1 MKKILLFSLIAFT
14 FIVSCT
20 KISTT
25 EIGTGLIPPI
35 DGINTKDT
43 IIEVS
48 TFNIQ
53 TPTPDSIR
61 VSKYSEMTLGYI
73 TNDPLMGSTQAII
86 NAEFKPLFFPYIF
99 EVKKDS
105 LYLDSVVLVLG
116 YQGLWGDST
125 NPMKLNV
132 FEISQTSKIKTDSV
146 YPTYAKMNTA
156 DFLGSTTI
164 TNPRKLSDSV
174 KSFNEAAKNQIR
186 IRLTNTFGN
195 RLLREYDSTN
205 AYKSDDQFSNTFR
218 GFSIVPESGP
228 NTLLRINLSDT
239 NCKVALYYKYTR
251 RDKDPRQDTPTVRYF
266 RPGIVAGATNN
277 IVRNRTGS
285 ESNTYLTNPAS
296 TPDEKLYLQAGP
308 SNYVRIKTPMLAG
321 FSNRVIHRAE
331 LLMEQEAGNPAT
343 DGLFTAPNLFLC
355 AMNSNPDSTKRFY
368 VPNDIALGQGGT
380 VTNLNAF
387 GGYVIFKNDPFG
399 NRIASYSFNISR
411 YVQGIA
417 TKNEKIH
424 DLYLFAPVNDF
435 VYSGDGLNFLY
446 QISSVQFN
454 PPAIGRVRLFG
465 GNSPQTQRKMR
476 LRIIYSKL

>member
-1 MKKILLFSLIAFT
+1 MKKTLLFSLIAFT
-14 FIVSCT
+14 VIVSCT

-35 DGINTKDT
+35 DGIITKDT
-43 IIEVS
+43 IIEVN
-48 TFNIQ
+48 TFNVQ

-86 NAEFKPLFFPYIF
+86 NAEFKPLFFPYVY
-99 EVKKDS
+99 EVRKDS
-105 LYLDSVVLVLG
+105 LFLDSVVLVLG
-116 YQGLWGDST
+116 YQGLWGDT
-125 NPMKLNV
+125 ANQMKLNV

-146 YPTYAKMNTA
+146 YPTYASMNTA
-156 DFLGSTTI
+156 DFLGTATI
-164 TNPRKLSDSV
+164 KPNRLADSV

-186 IRLTNTFGN
+186 IRLSSNFGN
-195 RLLREYDSTN
+195 RLLKVYDSTN

-218 GFSIVPESGP
+218 GFSIIPESGP

-239 NCKVALYYKYTR
+239 NSKVALYYRYTR
-251 RDKDPRQDTPTVRYF
+251 RDKDPAQDTPTVKYF

-285 ESNTYLTNPAS
+285 ESNTYFTNAPSA
-296 TPDEKLYLQAGP
+296 PDEKLYWQAGP
-308 SNYVRIKTPMLAG
+308 SNYVRINTPMLYG

-331 LLMEQEAGNPAT
+331 LLMEQEAGDAAT
-343 DGLFTAPNLFLC
+343 DLKFTAPNLFLC
-355 AMNSNPDSTKRFY
+355 AVNPDSLKRFY

-387 GGYVIFKNDPFG
+387 GGYVVFKNDPLG

-417 TKNEKIH
+417 TKNEKVQ

-435 VYSGDGLNFLY
+435 VYSGDGLNFLF

-465 GNSPQTQRKMR
+465 GNSAQKERKMR